1 MGKTIFYR
9 QQHHFHKTVLSDL
22 QGAWSNLKEE
32 VVNHHPFEHSD
43 RILFQIDEAM
53 SWESVHDLEHMGNII
68 LIIHNTT
75 MQSKTSDTVVN
86 SIRWLK
92 EEYTCVL
99 DDIATGKTAFHP
111 MKARERKRTQYSSIQ
126 LSKNEQKKYTENSPI
141 INWQHPSIM
150 ECSEAILSQ
159 SNSAFAYIK
168 NVFGYVRDIIR
179 HSRDFQTQV
188 VTCVASEVLKHKSGS
203 CYAKSHLLAALLRA
217 QTIPVGF
224 CYQRLS
230 RDEIG
235 PPYCLHG
242 LNAVFLEEYDC
253 WYRVDARGN
262 KEGVNAQ
269 FTPPVEQLAFPVT
282 DPHERDLPEIWSEP
296 LPVIVQ
302 ALQAHQSVN
311 ELYKNLPDI
320 QLIQANVD

>member
-1 MGKTIFYR
+1 M
-9 QQHHFHKTVLSDL
+9 V
-22 QGAWSNLKEE
+22 
-32 VVNHHPFEHSD
+32 
-43 RILFQIDEAM
+43 
-53 SWESVHDLEHMGNII
+53 
-68 LIIHNTT
+68 IHNTV
-75 MQSKTSDTVVN
+75 MQTKTPDTV
-86 SIRWLK
+86 IDATRWLK
-92 EEYTCVL
+92 EEYTGVF
-99 DDIATGKTAFHP
+99 DDIATGRIAFHP
-111 MKARERKRTQYSSIQ
+111 MKTIERKRTQYSFIQ

-141 INWQHPSIM
+141 INWQHSSIM
-150 ECSEAILSQ
+150 ECSEALLSQ
-159 SNSAFAYIK
+159 SDSAFDYIK
-168 NVFGYVRDIIR
+168 KVFRYVRDTIR
-179 HSRDFQTQV
+179 HSRDFQMQV

-242 LNAVFLEEYDC
+242 LNAVFLEEYGY

-262 KEGVNAQ
+262 KEGVNAR

-282 DPHERDLPEIWSEP
+282 DPHESDLPEIWNEP
-296 LPVIVQ
+296 PLVIVQ
-302 ALQAHQSVN
+302 ALQSHQSVE
-311 ELYKNLPDI
+311 ELYNNLPDV